1 MKPVL
6 GLSVS
11 STHVR
16 AVLWW
21 REAIRWA
28 GEAPYDSPGAL
39 ADAIARLAGEAGAPV
54 RRARVV
60 LERDVVQ
67 LRSVVPAPP
76 LKPSALRRCVA
87 LEQKS
92 RLANL

>member
-1 MKPVL
+1 MPTAHKT
-6 GLSVS
+6 VS

-39 ADAIARLAGEAGAPV
+39 ADAIARLAGEAGAP
-54 RRARVV
+54 AFQEV
-60 LERDVVQ
+60 LAKLFTRWAANFPG
-67 LRSVVPAPP
+67 RPAPAAAP
-76 LKPSALRRCVA
+76 APASGGG
-87 LEQKS
+87 S
-92 RLANL
+92 